1 MFKTFA
7 AAAAVSVILACA
19 GSASAATVAIYNT
32 GQGAGAGDGQADAH
46 YTIASSHLGYTG
58 AAQTYYNGAYAADDA
73 DSRWVSY
80 SGSPFGGSGLT
91 AFETTFDLT
100 GYDLA
105 SAVLSGRWGADNEG
119 VIKLNGTVI
128 ATLSGT
134 KYENF
139 NQLCQFG
146 ATSGF
151 VSGLNTLRFEVNDT
165 GVPMAFRTDDMS
177 LTANL
182 SSAVPEPATWAMMI
196 VGFGAVGSMV
206 RTTRRR
212 NVFSAA

>member
-1 MFKTFA
+1 MFKTLA
-7 AAAAVSVILACA
+7 ATAAVTVMLACA
-19 GSASAATVAIYNT
+19 GGASAATVAIYNT
-32 GQGAGAGDGQADAH
+32 GQGAGAGDGQADAN
-46 YTIASSHLGYTG
+46 YSIATSHLGYSG
-58 AAQTYYNGAYAADDA
+58 AAKTYYNSAYLADDA

-105 SAVLSGRWGADNEG
+105 SAVLSGRWGVDNEG

-128 ATLSGT
+128 ATLTGT
-134 KYENF
+134 KVENF
-139 NQLCQFG
+139 NQLYQFG
-146 ATSGF
+146 STSGF
-151 VSGLNTLRFEVNDT
+151 VNGLNTLRFEVNDT

-206 RTTRRR
+206 RTSRRR

>member
-7 AAAAVSVILACA
+7 AAAAVSIVLACA
-19 GSASAATVAIYNT
+19 GGANAATVAIYNT
-32 GQGAGAGDGQADAH
+32 GQGAGAGDGQGDSH
-46 YTIASSHLGYTG
+46 YNVVSTDFGSVGP
-58 AAQTYYNGAYAADDA
+58 AQTYYNSAYLAEDA

-80 SGSPFGGSGLT
+80 SGSPFGGSGYT

-100 GYDLA
+100 GYDLT
-105 SAVLSGRWGADNEG
+105 SAVLSGRWGIDNEG
-119 VIKLNGTVI
+119 VIKLNNAVI

-134 KYENF
+134 TTDSF
-139 NQLCQFG
+139 NQLYQFG
-146 ATSGF
+146 ASSGF
-151 VSGLNTLRFEVNDT
+151 VSGLNTLRFEVHDT

-196 VGFGAVGSMV
+196 IGFGAAGSMV
-206 RTTRRR
+206 RSNRRR
-212 NVFSAA
+212 NALAAV